1 MITVLGVPI
10 DGPIPASGLEA
21 LAGASLVIGG
31 ARLLGQVA
39 PHHRAETWD
48 LGGRMRELRPLLAER
63 AGQAIVVLA
72 SGDPMF
78 YGIGSFLAKH
88 HDKLRI
94 LSAPS
99 SVAVACA
106 RAGLGWEDMALLS
119 AHGRPMP
126 DVAGALDRAGKVAIL
141 TDETH
146 TPAAIG
152 ALLGDRP
159 GVAWVCERLGEPEEA
174 VNRLPI
180 AQLRSFNADPLNV
193 VLLSGPRAPRPTM
206 PHIPD
211 EDFERKMPK
220 RGLITKREVRALSL
234 AALGVCAGDIGWD
247 LGAGSGAV
255 AIEMA
260 LLGAERVYAVEKNA
274 DGIELIR
281 SNLLTHRAP
290 AVVPVHA
297 RAPDGLADLP
307 DPDRIFVG
315 GTGGNMAELVALGLR
330 RLRPCGRMVLNLAT
344 IENLAE
350 CVAALKANGARWSLT
365 QVGIARSSPILDLT
379 RFEAQNPVWI
389 VTAEPATSEAP

>member
-48 LGGRMRELRPLLAER
+48 LGGRMRELRPLLATR

-88 HDKLRI
+88 LDNLRI

-141 TDETH
+141 TDETN

-152 ALLGDRP
+152 ALLGDRA
-159 GVAWVCERLGEPEEA
+159 GVAWVCERLGEPDEA
-174 VNRLPI
+174 VHRLPI
-180 AQLRSFNADPLNV
+180 AQLRSFNAGPLNV
-193 VLLSGPRAPRPTM
+193 VLLSGPRVARPTM
-206 PHIPD
+206 PHIAD
-211 EDFERKMPK
+211 EDFEKKMPK

-234 AALGVCAGDIGWD
+234 AALGVCSGDIGWD

-274 DGIELIR
+274 DGVEIIR
-281 SNLLTHRAP
+281 SNLRTHGAP

-297 RAPDGLADLP
+297 KAPDGLAELP

-330 RLRPCGRMVLNLAT
+330 RLRPGGRLVLNLAT

-350 CVAALKANGARWSLT
+350 CVAALKAAGAQWSLT
-365 QVGIARSSPILDLT
+365 QVSVARSSPILDLT